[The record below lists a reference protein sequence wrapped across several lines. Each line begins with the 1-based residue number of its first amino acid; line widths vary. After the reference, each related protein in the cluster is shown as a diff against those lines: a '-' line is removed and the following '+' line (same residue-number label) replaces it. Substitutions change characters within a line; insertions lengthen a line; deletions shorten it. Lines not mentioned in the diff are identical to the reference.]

1 MAHGYNV
8 RFGEVSAAEAARG
21 YNNKPKGR
29 PENLNARSLGTDINW
44 NALKLTE
51 NQRKDIHTIY
61 QNGRNVDHKFY
72 AYGDLAAE
80 SQREAAALLASY
92 GLDLDSRDEPANR
105 WSVKWSMKSPGQ
117 NTVPT
122 RRVLSHDCGYDH
134 TVHGSVKR
142 NTPAPFVGCLAHVEV
157 TYVEAAGAQQ
167 ILRIRG
173 FLEHNEACKD
183 ALLTRV
189 PRQSLHPAVF
199 QTALAQLSASVS
211 LSEVQ
216 KQNRALVKTNGYP
229 DMSPDPRH
237 WKYRYLLRRGD
248 MRSLYRQYS
257 RMKGINTAKKPQ
269 INVDQWLDPNSPNYN
284 KTFADAVFHYSA
296 RTSQNE
302 RFEACVATDE
312 MKEMASSGKS
322 QIPNSPCLLYMSR
335 HSPCRKPLILYRLV

>member
-1 MAHGYNV
+1 MGAHRYNV

-122 RRVLSHDCGYDH
+122 RRVLSQCDCGYECPCA
-134 TVHGSVKR
+134 SSSSLPSKR
-142 NTPAPFVGCLAHVEV
+142 C
-157 TYVEAAGAQQ
+157 
-167 ILRIRG
+167 RIRPFG
-173 FLEHNEACKD
+173 KG
-183 ALLTRV
+183 V
-189 PRQSLHPAVF
+189 P
-199 QTALAQLSASVS
+199 
-211 LSEVQ
+211 EIN
-216 KQNRALVKTNGYP
+216 KKT
-229 DMSPDPRH
+229 
-237 WKYRYLLRRGD
+237 
-248 MRSLYRQYS
+248 
-257 RMKGINTAKKPQ
+257 
-269 INVDQWLDPNSPNYN
+269 
-284 KTFADAVFHYSA
+284 A
-296 RTSQNE
+296 RTYLP
-302 RFEACVATDE
+302 
-312 MKEMASSGKS
+312 M
-322 QIPNSPCLLYMSR
+322 
-335 HSPCRKPLILYRLV
+335 